1 MSIQSS
7 DDMFVFVNLFMYV
20 CMYVLHVSVG
30 TFEVVG
36 TFVVVGTS
44 DPGGSFYACCC
55 TQYAILNST
64 LQLIFTLYLHL
75 LVVI

>member
-7 DDMFVFVNLFMYV
+7 DDMYVFVYLFMYV
-20 CMYVLHVSVG
+20 CMYLYVLHVCVG

-64 LQLIFTLYLHL
+64 LQLIFTLYLHTL
-75 LVVI
+75 